1 MKPLIYAVCCCSAIF
16 ASNLMAA
23 GPEPETSFS
32 DGVSSMDIASVRGE
46 LMAFPPE
53 IVQRVS
59 NDQMAK
65 LISNM
70 LVDKR
75 MLQAANKAG
84 VQEQSEVK
92 SKIAF
97 ATKQIVL
104 NAFLDQQAK
113 ASEAKLPDL
122 DGLAKERYETNK
134 SAYSRP
140 EAIRVAH
147 ILIKLNPVY
156 GKDDAAADA
165 AAKAKAEKL
174 LEEIKA
180 GADFSELAKK
190 NSEDT
195 RSALNGGELDG
206 WAEKGRF
213 VAPFEEAAFALK
225 PGELSGLVK
234 TQFGYH
240 IIKVLEHRDAGIAPF
255 GDVKEGIKAKIR
267 QELLA
272 TQKAE
277 FLKQFKGSKD
287 IVINDDTMKA
297 LKAQ

>member
-1 MKPLIYAVCCCSAIF
+1 MKPLIYAACFCSAIF
-16 ASNLMAA
+16 AANLMAA

-46 LMAFPPE
+46 LMAFPPD

-97 ATKQIVL
+97 
-104 NAFLDQQAK
+104 AK

-190 NSEDT
+190 NSDDS

-255 GDVKEGIKAKIR
+255 SDVKEGIKAKIR

-272 TQKAE
+272 AQKAE

-297 LKAQ
+297 LKAHWPGTK